1 MPGKPER
8 SLIFRKVNSV
18 LCNRAKAL
26 LVAKF
31 YFRQLKLTAM
41 DIFVIQ
47 IPGQRLMKLR
57 EPFGM
62 NSRVLPRGHEDA
74 KQHEEPVL
82 PLFKLN

>member
-1 MPGKPER
+1 
-8 SLIFRKVNSV
+8 
-18 LCNRAKAL
+18 
-26 LVAKF
+26 
-31 YFRQLKLTAM
+31 
-41 DIFVIQ
+41 
-47 IPGQRLMKLR
+47 MKLR